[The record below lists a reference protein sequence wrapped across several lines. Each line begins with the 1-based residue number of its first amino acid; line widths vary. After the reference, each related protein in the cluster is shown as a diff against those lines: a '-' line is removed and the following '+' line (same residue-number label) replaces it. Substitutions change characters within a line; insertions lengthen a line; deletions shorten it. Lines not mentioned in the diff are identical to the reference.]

1 MTPAAGRKSK
11 TKKKAAK
18 KAATKPARKFAGQI
32 GTSLVDVMV
41 QSPRWKKQPRASA
54 IVRKAIQAAAKATST
69 RLPELAIVLT
79 DDSAI
84 QALNRD
90 WRGFDKPTNVLSFPA
105 PKRRAGSR
113 QGGRSLGNSLG
124 DVIIAFDTVAREAAG
139 EGKPF
144 RHHLAHLAVH
154 GFLHLLGYDHETDRE
169 ARTME
174 RLEVKILAGLRVPDP
189 YVEPSSV
196 KQSAKR

>member
-11 TKKKAAK
+11 TKTKAAK
-18 KAATKPARKFAGQI
+18 KAASKPARKFAGQI
-32 GTSLVDVMV
+32 GTSLIDVLV
-41 QSPRWKKQPRASA
+41 QSPRWKKQPRAAA

-113 QGGRSLGNSLG
+113 QGDNSLG
-124 DVIIAFDTVAREAAG
+124 DVIIAFQTVAREAAG

-144 RHHLAHLAVH
+144 KHHLSHLAVH
-154 GFLHLLGYDHETDRE
+154 GFLHLLGHDHETDRD

-174 RLEVKILAGLRVPDP
+174 RLEVKILAGLGVPDP
-189 YVEPSSV
+189 YAE
-196 KQSAKR
+196 QSAKR

>member
-11 TKKKAAK
+11 VSRSKAAPK
-18 KAATKPARKFAGQI
+18 SARKLALKSAPKSAKLI
-32 GTSLVDVMV
+32 DVMV
-41 QSPRWKKQPRASA
+41 QSPRWKKEPRASA

-113 QGGRSLGNSLG
+113 QGGSSVGNSLGNSLG
-124 DVIIAFDTVAREAAG
+124 DVIIAFQTVAREAAG
-139 EGKPF
+139 EGKLF
-144 RHHLAHLAVH
+144 KHHLAHLAVH

-174 RLEVKILAGLRVPDP
+174 RLEVKILAGLGVPDP
-189 YVEPSSV
+189 YVE
-196 KQSAKR
+196 QSAKR

>member
-11 TKKKAAK
+11 TKTKAAK

-32 GTSLVDVMV
+32 GTSLIDVLV
-41 QSPRWKKQPRASA
+41 QSPRWKKQPRAAA

-113 QGGRSLGNSLG
+113 QGGSSVGNSLGNSLG
-124 DVIIAFDTVAREAAG
+124 DVIIAFQTVAREAAG
-139 EGKPF
+139 EGKLF
-144 RHHLAHLAVH
+144 KHHLAHLAVH

-174 RLEVKILAGLRVPDP
+174 RLEVKILAGLGVPDP
-189 YVEPSSV
+189 YVE
-196 KQSAKR
+196 QSAKR